1 MVRSLTAFLFFGG
14 VKIIFCKF
22 YFLFA
27 ITCYKGWKQAVLP
40 NIIYIVFHCTAGL
53 HGGDSCRKAQR
64 RRTRFGARCLL
75 IGFLDAVVPLV
86 FPLFIDSLYHSV
98 KSYVKRCGV
107 LSLGFISLS
116 REKRVP
122 TVCYCALRHHFGFE
136 KTSKKLS
143 FSTLVSSLG
152 KRKESEREL
161 RSDSFWSEWRDL
173 NSRPLD
179 PQSSALPTAPHPDNV
194 LYYNGCFGKK
204 QAFFSLSFTFSFFPP
219 KACYTASPAPIT
231 L

>member
-1 MVRSLTAFLFFGG
+1 MPKSTKAPNPFGG
-14 VKIIFCKF
+14 LTLADW
-22 YFLFA
+22 FLL
-27 ITCYKGWKQAVLP
+27 CSCP
-40 NIIYIVFHCTAGL
+40 YI
-53 HGGDSCRKAQR
+53 S
-64 RRTRFGARCLL
+64 
-75 IGFLDAVVPLV
+75 
-86 FPLFIDSLYHSV
+86 PLFMASLYH
-98 KSYVKRCGV
+98 KGKRCVKRCGV
-107 LSLGFISLS
+107 SSLGFISLS

-179 PQSSALPTAPHPDNV
+179 PQSSALPTAPHPDMHF
-194 LYYNGCFGKK
+194 LRFRLKPLEYSITCRHIL
-204 QAFFSLSFTFSFFPP
+204 QA
-219 KACYTASPAPIT
+219 
-231 L
+231 